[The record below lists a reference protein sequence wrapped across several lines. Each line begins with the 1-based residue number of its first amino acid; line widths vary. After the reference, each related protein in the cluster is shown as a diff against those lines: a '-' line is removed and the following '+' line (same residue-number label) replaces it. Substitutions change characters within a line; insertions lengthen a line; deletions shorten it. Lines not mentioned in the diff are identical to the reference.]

1 MAAQNVKACVYK
13 DKECTQPISLSE
25 MDEMFL
31 SRPLLIYYEVANGEQ
46 TIISY
51 LTITKYHHAYENNV
65 EHMHLYTTYTG
76 LSLYTSEY
84 LVIEGTS

>member
-1 MAAQNVKACVYK
+1 MPASNVKACVYK

-31 SRPLLIYYEVANGEQ
+31 SRPLIIYYESANGEQ
-46 TIISY
+46 TTINY
-51 LTITKYHHAYENNV
+51 LTITKYRHGYENNV
-65 EHMHLYTTYTG
+65 EVGRLDTTYPG

-84 LVIEGTS
+84 LAIEGTS

>member
-31 SRPLLIYYEVANGEQ
+31 SRPLIIYYEWVHGEQ
-46 TIISY
+46 TTINY
-51 LTITKYHHAYENNV
+51 LTITKYYHEYENNV
-65 EHMHLYTTYTG
+65 EYGHLDTTYTG

-84 LVIEGTS
+84 LAIEGTS